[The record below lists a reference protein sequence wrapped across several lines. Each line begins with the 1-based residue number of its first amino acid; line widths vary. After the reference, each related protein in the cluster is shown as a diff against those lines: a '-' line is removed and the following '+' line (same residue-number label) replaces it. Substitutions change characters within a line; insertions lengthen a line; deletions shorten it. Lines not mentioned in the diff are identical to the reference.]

1 MCKTAH
7 FSTRSVLARIDYLV
21 GDNQRMDQTCTPCVK
36 ERSQNVTKS
45 NDRLTRKQLKAIECT
60 SARQVAIGFD
70 HVEGIITHHSTKSGL
85 STIHVE
91 LGRCNKHLLHQL
103 PRSGWSVGRAGL
115 GAKATYPA

>member
-1 MCKTAH
+1 MA
-7 FSTRSVLARIDYLV
+7 
-21 GDNQRMDQTCTPCVK
+21 GDNQRMDQTGTPCVK

-45 NDRLTRKQLKAIECT
+45 NDRLTRKQLKAIECA
-60 SARQVAIGFD
+60 SARQVAIGFE
-70 HVEGIITHHSTKSGL
+70 HVEDIIMPLSAKSGL
-85 STIHVE
+85 SSIHVE